1 MKKYKKW
8 WITIG
13 LVLIICIIGYIYW
26 FAIPKHTANEA
37 VDDYLAAQKI
47 NSTQVK
53 TRDIQKDWT
62 RGGYYVTIVFKDDPN
77 LVYEYNYNSKRNT
90 PYHINL
96 LVFKDGSSQED
107 DQVKHPPLQEQK
119 DESRNPSIL
128 SKQCYYCLLFC
139 ITFI

>member
-8 WITIG
+8 CITIG
-13 LVLIICIIGYIYW
+13 LVLILCVIGYIYW
-26 FAIPKHTANEA
+26 FAIPKHTANKA
-37 VDDYLAAQKI
+37 VDNYLAAQKI

-119 DESRNPSIL
+119 D
-128 SKQCYYCLLFC
+128 
-139 ITFI
+139 

>member
-13 LVLIICIIGYIYW
+13 IVLILYVIGYVYW

-37 VDDYLAAQKI
+37 V
-47 NSTQVK
+47 
-53 TRDIQKDWT
+53 
-62 RGGYYVTIVFKDDPN
+62 IVFKDDPN

-107 DQVKHPPLQEQK
+107 DQVKHPPLQEQN
-119 DESRNPSIL
+119 D
-128 SKQCYYCLLFC
+128 
-139 ITFI
+139 